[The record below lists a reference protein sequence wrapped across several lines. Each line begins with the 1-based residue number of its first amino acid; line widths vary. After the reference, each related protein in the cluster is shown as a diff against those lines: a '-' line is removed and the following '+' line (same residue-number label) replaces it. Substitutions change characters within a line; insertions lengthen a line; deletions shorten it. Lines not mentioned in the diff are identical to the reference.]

1 MNGETKN
8 RMQCAEF
15 DALLADAL
23 DGTLTS
29 EKQAGF
35 ERHKTE
41 CATCSAMFAEA
52 EAGLKWL
59 ETLDEVE
66 PPRNL
71 VHNIL
76 VATSGVAETTSAAQ
90 PTKPSLWD
98 RLRPWFTPHVSPLM
112 TPRFAMSCA
121 MAFFSVSMVMSVT
134 GIRPRDLTPKGVTRA
149 YVDGQTKIVKYYEN
163 IRFVYEFESR
173 VQDLRRVMGSNDQN
187 SSPKQRQKEPPKD
200 EKQNNTNRE
209 PEQKQ
214 YQNYSRDKDDGVL
227 VALDIRLP
235 DPSRQRREI

>member
-23 DGTLTS
+23 DGTLTV

-35 ERHKTE
+35 ELHKTE

-59 ETLDEVE
+59 DTLDEVE

-76 VATSGVAETTSAAQ
+76 VATTGVTETAREAEIRKQ
-90 PTKPSLWD
+90 PLWD
-98 RLRPWFTPHVSPLM
+98 RVRVWFTPHVSPLF
-112 TPRFAMSCA
+112 TRRFAMSCA
-121 MAFFSVSMVMSVT
+121 MAFFSVSMVMSV
-134 GIRPRDLTPKGVTRA
+134 
-149 YVDGQTKIVKYYEN
+149 
-163 IRFVYEFESR
+163 
-173 VQDLRRVMGSNDQN
+173 
-187 SSPKQRQKEPPKD
+187 
-200 EKQNNTNRE
+200 
-209 PEQKQ
+209 
-214 YQNYSRDKDDGVL
+214 
-227 VALDIRLP
+227 
-235 DPSRQRREI
+235 

>member
-1 MNGETKN
+1 MSGETKN

-23 DGTLTS
+23 DGTLTV

-35 ERHKTE
+35 ELHKTE

-76 VATSGVAETTSAAQ
+76 VATTGVTETARETEIRKQ
-90 PTKPSLWD
+90 PLWD
-98 RLRPWFTPHVSPLM
+98 RVRVWFTPHVSPLM
-112 TPRFAMSCA
+112 TRRFAMSCA

-134 GIRPRDLTPKGVTRA
+134 GIRPRDLTPKGITRA
-149 YVDGQTKIVKYYEN
+149 CVDGQTKLVKYYEN
-163 IRFVYEFESR
+163 IRFVYEYESR
-173 VQDLRRVMGSNDQN
+173 ARDVMRIIYNNGSNTNQN
-187 SSPKQRQKEPPKD
+187 EKQKQPPKD

-214 YQNYSRDKDDGVL
+214 YQNYSRDNDDGVL